1 MTLWQR
7 GRVTLTWSD
16 KHELHGLEIVM
27 RRKPFAEFLDDW
39 LAEGDETAAWDD
51 LSPKERAERTR
62 RNAEDLAS
70 LIVSWNLADDD
81 EQPVPVGVGS
91 VLAHCD
97 TAMINAMRDAYQAA
111 TTRVPPP
118 LPESSTAGS
127 EAEVPEDWGPAQ
139 EPLPAT
145 G

>member
-7 GRVTLTWSD
+7 GRVTLAWSD
-16 KHELHGLEIVM
+16 KHELHGLEVVM
-27 RRKPFAEFLDDW
+27 RRKPMGEFLDDW
-39 LAEGDETAAWDD
+39 LAEGDEATAWDD
-51 LSPKERAERTR
+51 LSPKERAIRTR
-62 RNAEDLAS
+62 RNAEDLAG

-81 EQPVPVGVGS
+81 EQPVPVGADS

-118 LPESSTAGS
+118 LPESSTDGS
-127 EAEVPEDWGPAQ
+127 EVEVPEDWGPAQ
-139 EPLPAT
+139 EVLT
-145 G
+145 TS